1 MMLNNYDFNHTEN
14 NNEMEN
20 ETNTYQPLTPSG
32 SHNNNKKNPK
42 NSKKLAKKIGAIT
55 LSAVL
60 FGSVAAGSFQ
70 AVNYF
75 SPFSKTTGSSG
86 STASNNSSSTSL
98 LKTTAVSG
106 SSNTGSLDVSDITT
120 SAMPSIVAITNKSV
134 QEVQDYF
141 SQFGFGGQ
149 GQPQTQETE
158 SQGSGIIIGKNDSE
172 LLMVTNN
179 HVVEGADTLSVCFID
194 NQVYEAAIKG
204 TDPENDLAVIA
215 VPLDSISDDTMSK
228 IAVASIG
235 DSDSLKVGEQVVAI
249 GNALGYGQSVTTGI
263 VSAVNRTLSSNSSD
277 TQDSNSSSDDS
288 SSATYIQTDAAINP
302 GNSGG
307 ALLNMN
313 GEVIGINSA
322 KLASTEVEGMGYA
335 IPISRVSDIIDNL
348 MNQTTRTKVDSDKQG
363 TIGIKGINVTSD
375 VQEKYNLP
383 KGIYVSEVTSGSAA
397 EKAGITS
404 GSVITKF
411 DGKSVTDIESLQ
423 DLLQYYKAGETVE
436 LTLQVPD
443 SDSYK
448 EKTVSITLGSKSAT
462 SSDSNSQP
470 ERNENSNDRQQ
481 GGSYSPASAFS
492 IR

>member
-277 TQDSNSSSDDS
+277 TQDSNSSDDS

-307 ALLNMN
+307 ALLNMK

-322 KLASTEVEGMGYA
+322 KFASNAVEGMGYA
-335 IPISRVSDIIDNL
+335 IPISKAQPILEEL
-348 MNQTTRTKVDSDKQG
+348 MSRQTRDKVDSSEASYL
-363 TIGIKGINVTSD
+363 GITPVDLSSETMEMFDMPVGVF
-375 VQEKYNLP
+375 
-383 KGIYVSEVTSGSAA
+383 VSEVSEGEAA
-397 EKAGITS
+397 ANAGIQK
-404 GSVITKF
+404 GDIITGF
-411 DGKSVTDIESLQ
+411 DGQAVTGRDDLESKMI
-423 DLLQYYKAGETVE
+423 YYAAGETVDVTISRAE
-436 LTLQVPD
+436 DGQYEEQTVQV
-443 SDSYK
+443 
-448 EKTVSITLGSKSAT
+448 TLGKRPKSGYG
-462 SSDSNSQP
+462 D
-470 ERNENSNDRQQ
+470 
-481 GGSYSPASAFS
+481 
-492 IR
+492 